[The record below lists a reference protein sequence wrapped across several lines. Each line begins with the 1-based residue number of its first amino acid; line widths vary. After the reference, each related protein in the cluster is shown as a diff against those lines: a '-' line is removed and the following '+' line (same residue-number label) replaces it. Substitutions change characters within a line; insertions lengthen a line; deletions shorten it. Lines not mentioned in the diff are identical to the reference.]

1 MGFRFSILLPM
12 NTELLKNT
20 GFLKKEKIAFRKKS
34 NIFPVEEQFRLMAN
48 SAPVPLWVSGTD
60 NQSSFFNKAWLK
72 FTGRTLN
79 EESGDGWTEGVHSDD
94 LENCNRIYNDA
105 FKKQKAFKMEY
116 RLRRHDGQYRWML
129 DSGIPHFTKDKVFGG
144 FIGSCVDIHELK
156 EIEHR
161 KDQFIIAASHELKTP
176 LTSLNIYLH
185 LLSGYFKNSKEE
197 KYNSYV
203 SGAIGQVNKI
213 NELINQ
219 LLDLSRIQSGSLDF
233 ECNVFSFGTLV
244 KSIVKKMR
252 VITPS
257 HQIILKGKIHGM
269 VKGDSERLSQALE
282 NLLANASKYSK
293 ENEKII
299 VELSEDI
306 KHVKVSVTD
315 FGIGIDKDHLSK
327 IFERFYRIPG
337 KKEETFP
344 GLGIGLYLSQQIL
357 KKHGGKIFVES
368 TRDKETKFTLQIPVY
383 KQGLPCRLNLHM
395 PTCLKVL
402 FGKCLSL
409 LQTMCGPATIFP
421 NHRAVNR

>member
-1 MGFRFSILLPM
+1 M
-12 NTELLKNT
+12 NIDQLSKGKLTV
-20 GFLKKEKIAFRKKS
+20 KERHP
-34 NIFPVEEQFRLMAN
+34 IFPVEEQFRLMAN
-48 SAPVPLWVSGTD
+48 SAPMPLWVSGIN

-79 EESGDGWTEGVHSDD
+79 EESGMGWTSGIYPDD
-94 LENCNRIYNDA
+94 LENCTRIYKDA
-105 FKKQKAFKMEY
+105 WDKQKAFKLEY
-116 RLRRHDGQYRWML
+116 RLRRYDGQYRWVL
-129 DSGIPHFTKDKVFGG
+129 NNGIPHFTKNKIFIG

-156 EIEHR
+156 EIENR

-185 LLSGYFKNSKEE
+185 ILAGYFKDMPQE
-197 KYNSYV
+197 KYGTYV

-219 LLDLSRIQSGSLDF
+219 LLDLSRIQSGSLSF
-233 ECNVFSFGTLV
+233 ECTVFHFDKFV
-244 KSIVKKMR
+244 RSIVKKMR

-257 HQIILKGKIHGM
+257 HKIILKGKIKGL
-269 VKGDSERLSQALE
+269 VKGDPERLSQALE

-293 ENEKII
+293 ESNKII
-299 VELSEDI
+299 VELSEDM
-306 KHVKVSVTD
+306 KQVVVSVID

-357 KKHGGKIFVES
+357 KKHGGKISVES
-368 TRDKETKFTLQIPVY
+368 VRNKETKFSLQIPVY
-383 KQGLPCRLNLHM
+383 NKPVKH
-395 PTCLKVL
+395 K
-402 FGKCLSL
+402 
-409 LQTMCGPATIFP
+409 
-421 NHRAVNR
+421 